1 MCKRWIASLLVA
13 SMLGSMV
20 PLASAMSIETQQHV
34 VATTAETLQEVP
46 TPAEEGSAAVVTYTI
61 TPMGTEFIAEMENC
75 AADALTEGYL
85 AECENDVNEFLTTYH
100 LAVSQAQFDAL
111 MDLRFQCPEILH
123 SLSRFTQL
131 LIDGSYVD
139 VELSDALQEWS
150 VVDGA
155 VQEEIAARRL
165 RDAKLF
171 LYGDYAGE
179 VALDKTVPLT
189 EDVQEMHLS
198 EDGINFIKI
207 HEGFTQYAQWD
218 YAQWSIGYGSACNPD
233 DYPNGITE
241 EEADALLREFV
252 ATFEG
257 YVNRFV
263 LKHGLTL
270 NQHQYD
276 ALVIF
281 SYGCGPGW
289 TSGCRMTA
297 WLLNPTTELEFV
309 DAMGAWCHAG
319 GDVLSGLVRRR
330 ILEAQI
336 FLYGDYVG
344 NNSPQYTAVCFQGNG
359 GTLVAADRDHDIR
372 YYNANEPYG
381 VFPTAQYDGYTLE
394 GWYDKNGQKITTST
408 IAGSYLVV
416 YARWVNSSLSFTD
429 ILSSAWYY
437 QYVKEAVEAKLF
449 SGISA
454 TTFAPNDSMT
464 RAMLVSVLYRLDGR
478 PDYSGSVPFTDVPD
492 DQWYSGSVVWAYQ
505 NKIVAGLDAVTFGPD
520 VAVSR
525 EQIVSLLFR
534 YAKYKGYDTSA
545 SASLGAFPDRDST
558 STYAVSAFQWAVAS
572 GIISGIRDGSDIYL
586 APKETATRAQ
596 VATMIVQF
604 IHHYQ

>member
-1 MCKRWIASLLVA
+1 MCKRWIAALLAVG
-13 SMLGSMV
+13 MLSGMI
-20 PLASAMSIETQQHV
+20 PTASAVAIETPQHV
-34 VATTAETLQEVP
+34 VATTAEKLQEAP
-46 TPAEEGSAAVVTYTI
+46 TPTRKETSVVTYTL
-61 TPMGTEFIAEMENC
+61 TPMGAEFIAEMENC
-75 AADALTEGYL
+75 ATDMLTEDYL
-85 AECENDVNEFLTTYH
+85 TECQNDVNDFLTDYH

-111 MDLRFQCPEILH
+111 MDLRFQCPEILQ

-139 VELSDALQEWS
+139 IELSDALQEWS
-150 VVDGA
+150 VVDGTI
-155 VQEEIAARRL
+155 QPEIAARRL

-179 VALDKTVPLT
+179 VALDETVPAT
-189 EDVQEMHLS
+189 RDTQEMHLS
-198 EDGINFIKI
+198 EDGIDFIKL
-207 HEGFTQYAQWD
+207 HEGFTKYAQWD

-233 DYPNGITE
+233 DYPDGITE

-252 ATFEG
+252 VTFQG
-257 YVNRFV
+257 YVNRFIS
-263 LKHGLTL
+263 KYGLTL

-297 WLLNPTTELEFV
+297 WLLNPTTELDFV

-336 FLYGDYVG
+336 FLYGDYTG

-359 GTLVAADRDHDIR
+359 GTLVAANRGHDIR
-372 YYNANEPYG
+372 YYNANQPYG
-381 VFPTAQYDGYTLE
+381 EFPTVRYDGYTLE
-394 GWYDKNGQKITTST
+394 GWYDKDGKQITTKT
-408 IAGSYLVV
+408 AAGSYLVV
-416 YARWVNSSLSFTD
+416 YARWVKSGLNFTD

-437 QYVKEAVEAKLF
+437 KYVKEAVEANLF
-449 SGISA
+449 SGTST
-454 TTFAPNDSMT
+454 TTFAPDESMT
-464 RAMLVSVLYRLDGR
+464 RAMLVSVLYRLDGK
-478 PDYSGSVPFTDVPD
+478 PACSGGVPFTDVPD
-492 DQWYSGSVVWAYQ
+492 GEWYTQSVVWAYQ
-505 NKIVAGLDAVTFGPD
+505 NKIVAGIDTTTFGPD
-520 VAVSR
+520 IAVSR

-534 YAKYKGYDTSA
+534 YAKYKGYDTTA
-545 SASLGAFPDRDST
+545 SASLSAFPDRNDT
-558 STYAVSAFQWAVAS
+558 SAYAVSAFQWAVSA
-572 GIISGIRDGSDIYL
+572 GIISGIRDSSGTYL
-586 APKETATRAQ
+586 APRDTATRAQ

-604 IHHYQ
+604 IHYYQ